1 MTSYDIIESRVIR
14 NVMMIIIHYN
24 VDFMQWYIFFLENA
38 ESNIKVPTLVPTLV
52 SEATMVEK
60 YEEKK

>member
-1 MTSYDIIESRVIR
+1 MVI
-14 NVMMIIIHYN
+14 V
-24 VDFMQWYIFFLENA
+24 FWGENA
-38 ESNIKVPTLVPTLV
+38 ESNIKVPTLELV